1 MLISYLQAERPMR
14 PLYSPPPGFENFDK
28 EKLERYKER
37 MQHTL
42 EELELEA
49 LSLNGI
55 AMEKIRKVNELQLKA
70 PLVVYPL
77 QKVKSDA
84 DYNKSQ
90 KQAAIKEEQENKHKI
105 DNIIYW
111 LGELDVIINGLDEM
125 VKLSSE

>member
-77 QKVKSDA
+77 QKVKFDA
-84 DYNKSQ
+84 DYNKASL
-90 KQAAIKEEQENKHKI
+90 KKKRRSKKNKKI
-105 DNIIYW
+105 NTKSTISST
-111 LGELDVIINGLDEM
+111 GL
-125 VKLSSE
+125 VSST